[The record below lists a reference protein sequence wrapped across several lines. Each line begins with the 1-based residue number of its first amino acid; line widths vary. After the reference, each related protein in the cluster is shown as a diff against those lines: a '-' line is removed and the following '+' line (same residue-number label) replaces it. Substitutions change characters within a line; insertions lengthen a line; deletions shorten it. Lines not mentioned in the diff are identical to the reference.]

1 MANLALGLEADF
13 REDLG
18 ATGAGL
24 ATTGLAGD
32 FALVTLFLGVETTAG
47 VGAGASDS
55 SSSETFFLL
64 RLALVAAS
72 CSSDS
77 LGRFFSVFS
86 FVERRLLVGGDGSAA
101 ASVLRLGGIFRIL
114 TSKHVRTE

>member
-1 MANLALGLEADF
+1 MVTFVNPTVKATNLDLALVADF

-32 FALVTLFLGVETTAG
+32 FALVTLFLGVETTT
-47 VGAGASDS
+47 GAGASDS

-64 RLALVAAS
+64 RLALVMAS

-101 ASVLRLGGIFRIL
+101 ASVLRLGGIVV
-114 TSKHVRTE
+114 K